1 MKQVKEELEKGKAVE
16 ARRTKEVAQLRKE
29 QVRKEGLIRNLEK
42 EKRQKEAVLKR
53 KQEEVNLYYYFF
65 AADFAEFVG
74 VYGDLF
80 LYYLLFLWACELIT
94 KEMNCDETELLTSY
108 PLFPLDF
115 LLLRMAFLKL
125 RCTVMCRCYDHYL
138 MIYPK

>member
-53 KQEEVNLYYYFF
+53 KQEEVNLFF
-65 AADFAEFVG
+65 CFFWLQTLQNLLVH
-74 VYGDLF
+74 GDLF
-80 LYYLLFLWACELIT
+80 LYYLLFSWACELIT
-94 KEMNCDETELLTSY
+94 KE
-108 PLFPLDF
+108 
-115 LLLRMAFLKL
+115 
-125 RCTVMCRCYDHYL
+125 
-138 MIYPK
+138 

>member
-53 KQEEVNLYYYFF
+53 KQEEVNLLIFF

-74 VYGDLF
+74 TCIWRFIFVLSSFFMGMWTNYKGN
-80 LYYLLFLWACELIT
+80 ELQWNRNVT
-94 KEMNCDETELLTSY
+94 PVTHC
-108 PLFPLDF
+108 FPLIF
-115 LLLRMAFLKL
+115 
-125 RCTVMCRCYDHYL
+125 CC
-138 MIYPK
+138 

>member
-53 KQEEVNLYYYFF
+53 KQEEVNLFYFF
-65 AADFAEFVG
+65 LLQTLQNLLVH
-74 VYGDLF
+74 VYGYLF
-80 LYYLLFLWACELIT
+80 LYYLLFSWACELIT
-94 KEMNCDETELLTSY
+94 KE
-108 PLFPLDF
+108 
-115 LLLRMAFLKL
+115 
-125 RCTVMCRCYDHYL
+125 
-138 MIYPK
+138 

>member
-53 KQEEVNLYYYFF
+53 KQEEVNLFYFF
-65 AADFAEFVG
+65 LLHTLQNLLVH

-80 LYYLLFLWACELIT
+80 LYYLLFSWACELIT
-94 KEMNCDETELLTSY
+94 KE
-108 PLFPLDF
+108 
-115 LLLRMAFLKL
+115 
-125 RCTVMCRCYDHYL
+125 
-138 MIYPK
+138 

>member
-53 KQEEVNLYYYFF
+53 KQEEVNLFF
-65 AADFAEFVG
+65 WFFLLQTLQNLLVH

-80 LYYLLFLWACELIT
+80 LYYLLFSWACELIT
-94 KEMNCDETELLTSY
+94 KE
-108 PLFPLDF
+108 
-115 LLLRMAFLKL
+115 
-125 RCTVMCRCYDHYL
+125 
-138 MIYPK
+138 

>member
-53 KQEEVNLYYYFF
+53 KQEEVYIF
-65 AADFAEFVG
+65 
-74 VYGDLF
+74 
-80 LYYLLFLWACELIT
+80 
-94 KEMNCDETELLTSY
+94 
-108 PLFPLDF
+108 F
-115 LLLRMAFLKL
+115 LLQTLQNLLVITIWRFIFVLSSFFMG
-125 RCTVMCRCYDHYL
+125 M
-138 MIYPK
+138 

>member
-53 KQEEVNLYYYFF
+53 KQEEVNLYFF
-65 AADFAEFVG
+65 LLQTLQNLL

-80 LYYLLFLWACELIT
+80 LSIFFFHGHV
-94 KEMNCDETELLTSY
+94 N
-108 PLFPLDF
+108 
-115 LLLRMAFLKL
+115 
-125 RCTVMCRCYDHYL
+125 
-138 MIYPK
+138 

>member
-53 KQEEVNLYYYFF
+53 KQEEVYIF
-65 AADFAEFVG
+65 FVG
-74 VYGDLF
+74 IWRFIFVLSSFFMG
-80 LYYLLFLWACELIT
+80 
-94 KEMNCDETELLTSY
+94 M
-108 PLFPLDF
+108 
-115 LLLRMAFLKL
+115 
-125 RCTVMCRCYDHYL
+125 
-138 MIYPK
+138 

>member
-53 KQEEVNLYYYFF
+53 KQEEVNF
-65 AADFAEFVG
+65 
-74 VYGDLF
+74 
-80 LYYLLFLWACELIT
+80 LLFFCCRLCRICWYMYIEI
-94 KEMNCDETELLTSY
+94 Y
-108 PLFPLDF
+108 F
-115 LLLRMAFLKL
+115 
-125 RCTVMCRCYDHYL
+125 CTIFFFHGHVN
-138 MIYPK
+138 

>member
-53 KQEEVNLYYYFF
+53 KQEEVYFF
-65 AADFAEFVG
+65 FLLQTLQNLL

-94 KEMNCDETELLTSY
+94 KE
-108 PLFPLDF
+108 
-115 LLLRMAFLKL
+115 
-125 RCTVMCRCYDHYL
+125 
-138 MIYPK
+138 

>member
-53 KQEEVNLYYYFF
+53 KQEEVYIFFF
-65 AADFAEFVG
+65 AANFAEFVG
-74 VYGDLF
+74 IWRFIFILSSFFMG
-80 LYYLLFLWACELIT
+80 
-94 KEMNCDETELLTSY
+94 M
-108 PLFPLDF
+108 
-115 LLLRMAFLKL
+115 
-125 RCTVMCRCYDHYL
+125 
-138 MIYPK
+138 

>member
-53 KQEEVNLYYYFF
+53 KQEEVYIFF
-65 AADFAEFVG
+65 LLQTAEFVG
-74 VYGDLF
+74 IWRFIFVLSSFFMG
-80 LYYLLFLWACELIT
+80 
-94 KEMNCDETELLTSY
+94 M
-108 PLFPLDF
+108 
-115 LLLRMAFLKL
+115 
-125 RCTVMCRCYDHYL
+125 
-138 MIYPK
+138 

>member
-53 KQEEVNLYYYFF
+53 KQEEVYIFFFLLQTLQNLL
-65 AADFAEFVG
+65 

-94 KEMNCDETELLTSY
+94 KE
-108 PLFPLDF
+108 
-115 LLLRMAFLKL
+115 
-125 RCTVMCRCYDHYL
+125 
-138 MIYPK
+138 

>member
-53 KQEEVNLYYYFF
+53 KQEEVFIFFLLQTLQNLL
-65 AADFAEFVG
+65 

-94 KEMNCDETELLTSY
+94 KE
-108 PLFPLDF
+108 
-115 LLLRMAFLKL
+115 
-125 RCTVMCRCYDHYL
+125 
-138 MIYPK
+138 

>member
-65 AADFAEFVG
+65 CCG
-74 VYGDLF
+74 L
-80 LYYLLFLWACELIT
+80 
-94 KEMNCDETELLTSY
+94 
-108 PLFPLDF
+108 
-115 LLLRMAFLKL
+115 
-125 RCTVMCRCYDHYL
+125 CRICWGIWRFIFIL
-138 MIYPK
+138 SSFFMGM

>member
-53 KQEEVNLYYYFF
+53 KQEEVYIFFWLQTLQNLL
-65 AADFAEFVG
+65 

-94 KEMNCDETELLTSY
+94 KE
-108 PLFPLDF
+108 
-115 LLLRMAFLKL
+115 
-125 RCTVMCRCYDHYL
+125 
-138 MIYPK
+138 

>member
-53 KQEEVNLYYYFF
+53 KQEEVNIFNLLQTLQNLLWYMEIFF
-65 AADFAEFVG
+65 N
-74 VYGDLF
+74 
-80 LYYLLFLWACELIT
+80 YLLFSWACELIT
-94 KEMNCDETELLTSY
+94 KEMICTGTELL
-108 PLFPLDF
+108 
-115 LLLRMAFLKL
+115 
-125 RCTVMCRCYDHYL
+125 HQ
-138 MIYPK
+138 

>member
-53 KQEEVNLYYYFF
+53 KQEEVNSYYYFLCCGLCRICWEIYF
-65 AADFAEFVG
+65 
-74 VYGDLF
+74 YK
-80 LYYLLFLWACELIT
+80 YYLLFSWACELIT
-94 KEMNCDETELLTSY
+94 KEMNCNGTELLHQLPT
-108 PLFPLDF
+108 FPPWF
-115 LLLRMAFLKL
+115 S
-125 RCTVMCRCYDHYL
+125 V
-138 MIYPK
+138 PKNGFSET

>member
-53 KQEEVNLYYYFF
+53 KQEEVNLFIF
-65 AADFAEFVG
+65 LLQTLQNLLVH

-80 LYYLLFLWACELIT
+80 LYYLLFSWACELIT
-94 KEMNCDETELLTSY
+94 KEMNCNGTEMLHQLPTVFLWYSVAKNGFSET
-108 PLFPLDF
+108 
-115 LLLRMAFLKL
+115 
-125 RCTVMCRCYDHYL
+125 
-138 MIYPK
+138 

>member
-53 KQEEVNLYYYFF
+53 KQEEVNSYYYFLCS
-65 AADFAEFVG
+65 G
-74 VYGDLF
+74 L
-80 LYYLLFLWACELIT
+80 
-94 KEMNCDETELLTSY
+94 
-108 PLFPLDF
+108 
-115 LLLRMAFLKL
+115 
-125 RCTVMCRCYDHYL
+125 CRICWGIWRFIVISTIFFFHGHVN
-138 MIYPK
+138 

>member
-53 KQEEVNLYYYFF
+53 KQEEVNLFIFF

-74 VYGDLF
+74 TCIWRFIFVLSSFFMG
-80 LYYLLFLWACELIT
+80 
-94 KEMNCDETELLTSY
+94 M
-108 PLFPLDF
+108 
-115 LLLRMAFLKL
+115 
-125 RCTVMCRCYDHYL
+125 
-138 MIYPK
+138 

>member
-53 KQEEVNLYYYFF
+53 KQEEVHVYIFFF
-65 AADFAEFVG
+65 AANFAEFVG
-74 VYGDLF
+74 IWRFIFVLSSFIMG
-80 LYYLLFLWACELIT
+80 
-94 KEMNCDETELLTSY
+94 M
-108 PLFPLDF
+108 
-115 LLLRMAFLKL
+115 
-125 RCTVMCRCYDHYL
+125 
-138 MIYPK
+138 

>member
-53 KQEEVNLYYYFF
+53 KQEEVNKYFCL

-74 VYGDLF
+74 IWRFIFVLSSFFYGHV
-80 LYYLLFLWACELIT
+80 
-94 KEMNCDETELLTSY
+94 N
-108 PLFPLDF
+108 
-115 LLLRMAFLKL
+115 
-125 RCTVMCRCYDHYL
+125 
-138 MIYPK
+138 

>member
-53 KQEEVNLYYYFF
+53 KQEEVYIFFLLQTLQNLL
-65 AADFAEFVG
+65 

-80 LYYLLFLWACELIT
+80 LYYLLFSWACELIT
-94 KEMNCDETELLTSY
+94 KE
-108 PLFPLDF
+108 
-115 LLLRMAFLKL
+115 
-125 RCTVMCRCYDHYL
+125 
-138 MIYPK
+138 

>member
-53 KQEEVNLYYYFF
+53 KQEEVYIFLQNLL
-65 AADFAEFVG
+65 
-74 VYGDLF
+74 VYEDLF
-80 LYYLLFLWACELIT
+80 LYYRYLLFLWACELIT
-94 KEMNCDETELLTSY
+94 KE
-108 PLFPLDF
+108 
-115 LLLRMAFLKL
+115 
-125 RCTVMCRCYDHYL
+125 
-138 MIYPK
+138 